1 MTEDYVINV
10 FDKGTEVVDAHF
22 EQLAASAD
30 KVSISTD
37 KMSGKVKKTIQVTD
51 EQTGAVRK
59 LVIEDNKL
67 VSATEQVTRSLN
79 QQDSAAKS
87 VTNTL
92 SQTDR
97 AIQTVNR
104 ALAGLVTAGAV
115 KSIISQADAWTTY
128 ANQLKAVGVE
138 QSKLAKT
145 QSDIADIARRS
156 NTDLSATNELYVA
169 LTRNSKQLRAS
180 QSDVAKVTETI
191 NKAFAL
197 QGGSSQSAAAAI
209 KQLNQ
214 AFASGTLRGD
224 ELNSVIE
231 QAPVLARIAAKEF
244 TGTADGIGR
253 LREMAEKGQVS
264 TDRLF
269 RAIKNAS
276 GEIEASFAKST
287 TTVGQSLTNLQ
298 TSITQ
303 YIGNTNNA
311 TGVTTALA
319 AAINYLAQNL
329 PAIADGVIVLA
340 GAWVTYRIAVAA
352 AGAATAAA
360 SALTAA
366 SPLGR
371 VVILLGTA
379 AAGFVALTAA
389 TADGRKA
396 IGEYV
401 TSTVSGLQTVG
412 KWLVDTAKY
421 FIDLGTSATTAV
433 KNIGSEIE
441 ETFTDAV
448 MTVKSWYDSAVNF
461 ITVRFPNGVK
471 DALRAVAN
479 YFTDTFNSIV
489 STISGAMDRAIAYVK
504 NVINSIMS
512 AIRSAQSAIAN
523 IGGGGNNSN
532 SYGGERAGGGPVSR
546 NKTYLVGENGPEL
559 FVASRNGTIIPN
571 GSEAGSSFNM
581 QAGNDNLQS
590 ARQLIADGVRDA
602 TNELLVSV
610 DKEIKTGVGYLKLIA
625 DNTAAA
631 ASSAKTTADA
641 VSSSSSSSGFS
652 NINNFGQDT
661 ISKSNAISTNVIA
674 ASDGH
679 PSSGGGNRGG
689 GGGGNGVP
697 DMGNYPLSYI
707 QRWAKE
713 YANYFN
719 EQRRGLRYKNELE
732 AQYAANRWLR
742 ATVPSSAHGDV
753 QEMSNQYKIA
763 TQVGANVQ
771 FRSGGQF
778 TVPGST
784 GADSKRVT
792 MDVSPGEQVDV
803 RTRKQVRDEE
813 SDGEGGKV
821 VQLTFNV
828 YTPDADSFRRSQKQ
842 ISRDLMRQLS
852 KDAS

>member
-10 FDKGTEVVDAHF
+10 FDKGTEIVDEHF
-22 EQLAASAD
+22 QKLAAGAD
-30 KVSISTD
+30 KVSVTTD
-37 KMSGKVKKTIQVTD
+37 KMSGKIKKTIEVTD
-51 EQTGAVRK
+51 EQTGATRK

-67 VSATEQVTRSLN
+67 VSATEQVTQSLKK
-79 QQDSAAKS
+79 QETAASAVSKS
-87 VTNTL
+87 L
-92 SQTDR
+92 SEAEK
-97 AIQTVNR
+97 AIQFVNR

-115 KSIISQADAWTTY
+115 SNIIKQADAWTTY

-156 NTDLSATNELYVA
+156 NTDLGATNELYAA
-169 LTRNSKQLRAS
+169 LTRNSKALRAS
-180 QSDVAKVTETI
+180 QSDVAQVTETI

-253 LREMAEKGQVS
+253 LRDMAEKGQVS

-269 RAIKNAS
+269 RALKSAS
-276 GEIEASFAKST
+276 GEINAAFSKST
-287 TTVGQSLTNLQ
+287 TTVGQALTNLQ
-298 TSITQ
+298 TSFTQ

-311 TGVTTALA
+311 TGATAALA
-319 AAINYLAQNL
+319 SAINVIAQNL

-360 SALTAA
+360 SALIAA

-379 AAGFVALTAA
+379 AAAFVALTAA

-401 TSTVSGLQTVG
+401 TATVTGLQSVG

-421 FIDLGTSATTAV
+421 FTDLGTSSIAAV
-433 KNIGSEIE
+433 NGISTSIDEA
-441 ETFTDAV
+441 FTDAAT
-448 MTVKSWYDSAVNF
+448 TVKGWYDSAVNL

-471 DALRAVAN
+471 DALKSVAN
-479 YFTDTFNSIV
+479 FFVETFNSIV
-489 STISGAMDRAIAYVK
+489 TTITSAMDRAIAYVK
-504 NVINSIMS
+504 DVINSIIN
-512 AIRSAQSAIAN
+512 AVRSVQNTLAN
-523 IGGGGNNSN
+523 IGGGGGSNS

-559 FVASRNGTIIPN
+559 FVASRSGTIIPN
-571 GSEAGSSFNM
+571 GSEAGSAFNM
-581 QAGNDNLQS
+581 QAGNDNTQS

-602 TNELLVSV
+602 TNELLTSL
-610 DKEIKTGVGYLKLIA
+610 DKEIKTGVGYLKLIS

-631 ASSAKTTADA
+631 ASSSKTTADA
-641 VSSSSSSSGFS
+641 VSSSSSSSDGFS
-652 NINNFGQDT
+652 SINNYGQGT
-661 ISKSNAISTNVIA
+661 VSQNEAKSSNSLG
-674 ASDGH
+674 DGGG
-679 PSSGGGNRGG
+679 SSGGSSGG
-689 GGGGNGVP
+689 GGGGS
-697 DMGNYPLSYI
+697 DDGNYSLALI

-713 YANYFN
+713 YASYFN
-719 EQRRGLRYKNELE
+719 EQRQGRRYKNETE
-732 AQYAANRWLR
+732 AQYAANRWLK
-742 ATVPSSAHGDV
+742 ANVPSSAHSDV
-753 QEMSNQYKIA
+753 QEISNQYKIA
-763 TQVGANVQ
+763 TQVGADVQ

-803 RTRKQVRDEE
+803 RTRKQVREE
-813 SDGEGGKV
+813 DSDGEGGQV

-842 ISRDLMRQLS
+842 ISRDLIRQLS
-852 KDAS
+852 KDVS